1 MDVRI
6 GVTHAPREINV
17 EMDDGIDRQQ
27 LKADVATALADDA
40 AVLWLTDKRGRDI
53 GIPSSKVAYI
63 EIGTADN
70 DRKIGFGG

>member
-1 MDVRI
+1 VDVRI

-27 LKADVATALADDA
+27 LKADVAAALTDDD

-53 GIPSSKVAYI
+53 GIPSSKVAYV

>member
-17 EMDDGIDRQQ
+17 EMDDGIDRQK
-27 LKADVATALADDA
+27 LKADVAAALADDA

-53 GIPSSKVAYI
+53 GIPSSKVAYV

>member
-27 LKADVATALADDA
+27 LKADVAAALTDDD

-53 GIPSSKVAYI
+53 GIPSSKVAYV

>member
-27 LKADVATALADDA
+27 LKADVAAALTDDD

>member
-1 MDVRI
+1 VDVRI

>member
-17 EMDDGIDRQQ
+17 EMDDGIDRQK
-27 LKADVATALADDA
+27 LKADVAAALADDD

-53 GIPSSKVAYI
+53 GIPSSKVAYV

>member
-1 MDVRI
+1 VDVRI

-27 LKADVATALADDA
+27 LKADVAAALADDD

>member
-27 LKADVATALADDA
+27 LKVDVAAALADDD

-53 GIPSSKVAYI
+53 GIPSSKVAYV

>member
-1 MDVRI
+1 VDVRI

-40 AVLWLTDKRGRDI
+40 AVLWLTDKRGRL
-53 GIPSSKVAYI
+53 YR
-63 EIGTADN
+63 
-70 DRKIGFGG
+70 DRHRRQRPQDRLRRLTQR